1 MAKSRTGSLLPFCR
15 AKPKTSQANKNG
27 NDRLRRILQGIKGV
41 QLQSE
46 LENLPEG
53 NHAFVALAL
62 AAHSGWRLQAPS
74 ARTT

>member
-1 MAKSRTGSLLPFCR
+1 MAMTGCE
-15 AKPKTSQANKNG
+15 G
-27 NDRLRRILQGIKGV
+27 ILQGIKGV

-62 AAHSGWRLQAPS
+62 AAPSGWRLQAPS